1 MRPFA
6 LKTRRHKCFPRPEI
20 SGSCVTNTIF
30 RVDLK
35 SLCGAGARV
44 RRDSRRRR
52 DPQSKRLDAD
62 AFRPALRVRARR
74 GAATPPP
81 RPTRSLTTLPAAL
94 PVCSSPRGPV
104 PARRLCTP
112 RGGGHPVRSRF
123 KISRLFSSHFSTFG
137 PVLKPRTGVGKT
149 TRGFRPE
156 RERA

>member
-104 PARRLCTP
+104 SQKPNHAIIHSVLSEYFEGLGFRKNCA
-112 RGGGHPVRSRF
+112 GA
-123 KISRLFSSHFSTFG
+123 SHF
-137 PVLKPRTGVGKT
+137 
-149 TRGFRPE
+149 
-156 RERA
+156 